1 MEIKLCDALLV
12 GNLCLPEIKQN
23 LVRNATPSIPRPA
36 RPRSRLPR
44 GYTSSG
50 QTSTA
55 KLKRLL
61 SPFFSAGEEWVD
73 HAPCRAGR
81 MRWPHISAATKRARY
96 SGALVR
102 ACVRNGK
109 AIFLCV
115 VLRFQLGLFSSV
127 TFFVR
132 VFPTMRSLHSAGKF
146 VATEINTLLNASESL
161 LIFSLSLPLAH
172 SLSHSHLSSPSD
184 LLTCADKLC
193 G

>member
-1 MEIKLCDALLV
+1 MRRTAGWQLV
-12 GNLCLPEIKQN
+12 PPAPKLPEIKQN
-23 LVRNATPSIPRPA
+23 LVRNAALPPPA

-50 QTSTA
+50 QTSTGSC
-55 KLKRLL
+55 LL
-61 SPFFSAGEEWVD
+61 LFLGNGPTTPSTPSA
-73 HAPCRAGR
+73 CAGR

-132 VFPTMRSLHSAGKF
+132 VFPTRRCIQLA
-146 VATEINTLLNASESL
+146 NLLQQ
-161 LIFSLSLPLAH
+161 
-172 SLSHSHLSSPSD
+172 
-184 LLTCADKLC
+184 K
-193 G
+193 

>member
-1 MEIKLCDALLV
+1 MRRAAGWQLV
-12 GNLCLPEIKQN
+12 PP
-23 LVRNATPSIPRPA
+23 RNKTESGEECNPKHTPP
-36 RPRSRLPR
+36 LPR
-44 GYTSSG
+44 AAQKSPSSWLYVIG
-50 QTSTA
+50 TNFDG

-61 SPFFSAGEEWVD
+61 SPFLAGEEWVD
-73 HAPCRAGR
+73 HAPSRAGR

-127 TFFVR
+127 TFFLR
-132 VFPTMRSLHSAGKF
+132 VFPTMRAAFSWQICCNRNKHFIKCIGKSSH
-146 VATEINTLLNASESL
+146 L
-161 LIFSLSLPLAH
+161 LPL
-172 SLSHSHLSSPSD
+172 PP
-184 LLTCADKLC
+184 TCTFSVPLAFVFSQRFTHMC

>member
-1 MEIKLCDALLV
+1 MRHAAGWQLV
-12 GNLCLPEIKQN
+12 PP
-23 LVRNATPSIPRPA
+23 RNKTESGEECNPKHPPLSAAQKSPSSWLYVI
-36 RPRSRLPR
+36 
-44 GYTSSG
+44 GTNFDG
-50 QTSTA
+50 

-73 HAPCRAGR
+73 HAPSARAGR

-161 LIFSLSLPLAH
+161 LIFSLSLPH

>member
-1 MEIKLCDALLV
+1 MQPQAS
-12 GNLCLPEIKQN
+12 PH
-23 LVRNATPSIPRPA
+23 PA

-73 HAPCRAGR
+73 HAPSPSRAGR

-127 TFFVR
+127 TFFLR
-132 VFPTMRSLHSAGKF
+132 VFPTMRAAFSWQICCNRNKHFIKCIGKSSH
-146 VATEINTLLNASESL
+146 L
-161 LIFSLSLPLAH
+161 LPLPPTFSVPLAFVFSKRFTH
-172 SLSHSHLSSPSD
+172 M
-184 LLTCADKLC
+184 C

>member
-1 MEIKLCDALLV
+1 MQPQAS
-12 GNLCLPEIKQN
+12 P
-23 LVRNATPSIPRPA
+23 PP
-36 RPRSRLPR
+36 PR
-44 GYTSSG
+44 GLEV
-50 QTSTA
+50 A
-55 KLKRLL
+55 FLVAIRHRDKLRRQAEAP
-61 SPFFSAGEEWVD
+61 SVSFFLAGEEWVD
-73 HAPCRAGR
+73 HAPSARAGR

-96 SGALVR
+96 SGVLVR

-161 LIFSLSLPLAH
+161 LIFSLSLPLEH

>member
-1 MEIKLCDALLV
+1 MRRAAGWQLV
-12 GNLCLPEIKQN
+12 PP
-23 LVRNATPSIPRPA
+23 RNKTESGEECNPKHSPP
-36 RPRSRLPR
+36 PR
-44 GYTSSG
+44 GLEV
-50 QTSTA
+50 A
-55 KLKRLL
+55 FLVAIRHRDKLRRQAEAP
-61 SPFFSAGEEWVD
+61 SVSFFSAGED
-73 HAPCRAGR
+73 HAPSRAGR

-161 LIFSLSLPLAH
+161 LIFSLPLAH

>member
-1 MEIKLCDALLV
+1 MRRAAGWQLV
-12 GNLCLPEIKQN
+12 PS
-23 LVRNATPSIPRPA
+23 RNKTES
-36 RPRSRLPR
+36 
-44 GYTSSG
+44 
-50 QTSTA
+50 
-55 KLKRLL
+55 
-61 SPFFSAGEEWVD
+61 GEECNPKHPPPLRGLEVAFLVAIRHRDKLRRQAEAPSVSLFLAGD
-73 HAPCRAGR
+73 HAPSRAGR

-161 LIFSLSLPLAH
+161 LIFSLSLPLEH